1 MIVMDSGGLRVPK
14 RSCGQDNPDFDSTLK
29 LLITMGLAFMV
40 IAAFYAAK
48 TIRDNAIP
56 GRVPSTDWMLAVGA
70 IVFSVGFTFFALFN
84 SWDDLVR
91 ACPPPR
97 PSPADH
103 FGIIL
108 SVCCGRGSRSASRST
123 RA

>member
-1 MIVMDSGGLRVPK
+1 MFQRV
-14 RSCGQDNPDFDSTLK
+14 RRGSCGQDNPNFDSTLK

-56 GRVPSTDWMLAVGA
+56 GRVQSTDWMLAVGA

-91 ACPPPR
+91 SCPPLP
-97 PSPADH
+97 PSPHLAADH
-103 FGIIL
+103 HGIIL
-108 SVCCGRGSRSASRST
+108 SACGRGSRSASRST